1 MVMEEIMEYI
11 QPELIIVSVVLYFI
25 GIMLKNTEKV
35 AKKYILLILGIVG
48 VVLSILWVFASNDI
62 NGYQSVLLAIFT
74 GIVQGIL
81 VAGLSNYVNQIIKH
95 FIQEK

>member
-48 VVLSILWVFASNDI
+48 VVLIH
-62 NGYQSVLLAIFT
+62 SV
-74 GIVQGIL
+74 GIRLQ
-81 VAGLSNYVNQIIKH
+81 
-95 FIQEK
+95 